1 MSNSTGKRLDCLKD
15 LIKTA
20 RCSKFSA
27 LKRLTRDDQDVF
39 DVWDSVS
46 QIIEYHMNHQ
56 KAFHVPGLGTF
67 TFTSSKLD
75 IGHNKFI
82 LIQRPVF
89 VLSEKLARTHRL
101 TQSKYHVPGEI
112 PVIQLNFM
120 ALSHEL
126 NLDRDLVEA
135 SIREVVNALSR
146 CIEQNGSAEFG
157 LTTVGNLVIQN
168 SAAKMKFLP
177 SFLEQMDQTGCLA
190 SYLSKRP
197 ETSTSVLSNNSLILP
212 KIQPGEEIMDTSFK
226 SSNDMYVIKE
236 EEVTTGDSSSDSKE
250 DNMKNIKLTPLK
262 TKKETLT
269 PSLKVEAKSPSVQ
282 QLCVS
287 TSQSPEISTPSTPRK
302 SFKGKK
308 TVHYK
313 DPRNE
318 VEQVAKPENKSKIN
332 LVTLLKGTSSALS
345 IRPRLVKD
353 NSNCD
358 NCSENM
364 TDFCYLCYQREKR
377 NVPVYFDEQRK
388 EEEEEEDRI
397 LQMYTLMKDSR
408 ALQKEEEMNTEKRD
422 EAQRIAS
429 FNLGVSEKLKG
440 KKEERPTDFHRSYV
454 FRQRPITP
462 PHYLKQENYRV
473 DLAHQVYE
481 KSSRLKDDKLA
492 KDTMERVEQLQLAD
506 DLADQ
511 RNYYLKS
518 KRLQSDEYRK
528 ALDTQVYIKRCL
540 EERNLASQSDR
551 KTFSIPRPN
560 VVLPFQ
566 QKLRVNHGSNMM
578 MFQSSELPAAYP
590 DSDGPLFGK
599 HDANDSRQNDRRK
612 RARNL
617 YLDQVNMTIK
627 KRENDH
633 MRDTKLKRE
642 EENMLKKT
650 KADLLQE
657 TLARSNLNLK
667 QRQDLEKTWAV
678 HATNKRTKE
687 MEEKLRGRSAG
698 LLLQEQCD
706 KYKKC
711 AQCPR
716 RLDNCGQSNVWA
728 ETRYVSGSRLII

>member
-236 EEVTTGDSSSDSKE
+236 EEATTGDSSSE

-262 TKKETLT
+262 AKKETLT
-269 PSLKVEAKSPSVQ
+269 PSLKVEAKAPSVQ

-332 LVTLLKGTSSALS
+332 LVTLLKGTSSSLL

-528 ALDTQVYIKRCL
+528 ALDTQ
-540 EERNLASQSDR
+540 
-551 KTFSIPRPN
+551 
-560 VVLPFQ
+560 
-566 QKLRVNHGSNMM
+566 M

-716 RLDNCGQSNVWA
+716 RLDNGGQSNVWA

>member
-236 EEVTTGDSSSDSKE
+236 EEATTGDSSSE

-262 TKKETLT
+262 AKKETLT
-269 PSLKVEAKSPSVQ
+269 PSLKVEAKAPSVQ

-528 ALDTQVYIKRCL
+528 ALDTQ
-540 EERNLASQSDR
+540 
-551 KTFSIPRPN
+551 
-560 VVLPFQ
+560 
-566 QKLRVNHGSNMM
+566 M